1 MRAFARESGRAGGV
15 VFLDNRD
22 TRHVVWLRGLI

>member
-1 MRAFARESGRAGGV
+1 MPAFARESERASGDL
-15 VFLDNRD
+15 FLDNRD